1 MWYHG
6 EWCKSRGRNCWNTN
20 LTDNGGCCIWY
31 NEPQYLA
38 DIEEHLN
45 VTIQQIE
52 PNMQVPSDEFDGKV
66 VYGQKRQAQ
75 GTNYATHT
83 AQMEPVVKQLAKL
96 EREAQVL
103 YLKRHLAK
111 RARS

>member
-1 MWYHG
+1 M
-6 EWCKSRGRNCWNTN
+6 
-20 LTDNGGCCIWY
+20 
-31 NEPQYLA
+31 A

-96 EREAQVL
+96 ESEAQVL